1 MFCTVLFAG
10 ITITTLVITRVSP
23 ILIALCVVCTKHKES
38 SLIFCWKVEN
48 ETSNEHN
55 TCRIQFERDYAILT
69 KHKSWTGRS
78 THLNRVRFV
87 IGVKETSQLEDP

>member
-10 ITITTLVITRVSP
+10 ITITTLLITRVSP
-23 ILIALCVVCTKHKES
+23 IFIVLCVVCTKHKKS
-38 SLIFCWKVEN
+38 SLIFVEN

-55 TCRIQFERDYAILT
+55 TCRIQVERHYEILP

-78 THLNRVRFV
+78 TQLNRVRFV
-87 IGVKETSQLEDP
+87 IGV